1 MVQTADG
8 WFYSAASHFKESVIH
23 PTKELCQWRSRAQ
36 SSDQESNCV
45 HQVNLRDTWDIQEVQ

>member
-8 WFYSAASHFKESVIH
+8 FTAKAGFILQPPTLKKVLFIHQAALPMTQQS
-23 PTKELCQWRSRAQ
+23 Q

-45 HQVNLRDTWDIQEVQ
+45 HQVHLRDT